1 MAFTTALGFF
11 TCTIKTIYA
20 RNNGI
25 FQNITLAWINDL
37 VLLHIKWLRGIRK
50 ESISVSLDGIV
61 TDGEYSGILVW

>member
-1 MAFTTALGFF
+1 VYHQNHL
-11 TCTIKTIYA
+11 
-20 RNNGI
+20 RQNSGI

-37 VLLHIKWLRGIRK
+37 VLPDTLKWLRGIRK